1 MKLKTNIPNIFKGA
15 TFDEIKSDLIDWL
28 GNQDEFKDYD
38 FTGSRLNVLTDL
50 LAYCTLYI
58 QQFSNSALFESFI
71 RTAVLRSS
79 VVQHAQDMGYMPDSR
94 TASSTTLLLKAT
106 NPLNPTSIR
115 IPRGTKFVGT
125 VERTDNYPF
134 VTLDDVTIIR
144 GQNNTYESLVN
155 VYQGRIVRTELKFDG
170 ISQILIR
177 DPNIDRSKVRV
188 WVDGSPW
195 VDWTNNSMVDIS
207 GASNVFY
214 MRETVDQ
221 TTEIFFGEGEASTE
235 IAGGALVA
243 NYIGGLKP
251 NIGSTIVIEY
261 LSTRGEPAN
270 GSRDFAYTDTLQN
283 IVITDLIENP
293 TDDADYVGTQGG
305 GDPEDI
311 ERIRELAPVMR
322 ESQRRCVT
330 ATDYESFVSH
340 KFGSVVQAVQCFT
353 DSEKRGYAFIAIKPK
368 QGLRLTTVQ
377 KEDIENYLSQ
387 YNLAPITPAV
397 IDPNYMYIKSKIK
410 VTYNLSE
417 LYNSEEWLRGQII
430 DSIDRYYTDEVEIFN
445 KNFSKSKMLTRVD
458 SSDDSIIG
466 SSAEISL
473 VREADNFFKTPMAGI
488 SFHNAISKGSVNSST
503 INFTKNN
510 VTYEVNYV
518 STSQTGKILIGPF
531 ADGDIPASEY
541 SGNDF
546 TKTTVGG
553 RNKYY
558 EVGTVDYAL
567 SVINF
572 DLGIL
577 PVPAESFAGAYI
589 EIEALPVDDTI
600 FAKDGTLIVF
610 ENDLRQQYTAITL
623 EAISQ

>member
-1 MKLKTNIPNIFKGA
+1 MKLKTNIPDIFKGA

-293 TDDADYVGTQGG
+293 TNDADYVGTQGG

-488 SFHNAISKGSVNSST
+488 SFQNAISKGSVNSST

-518 STSQTGKILIGPF
+518 STSQTDKILIGPF

-546 TKTTVGG
+546 TKTTVDG

>member
-1 MKLKTNIPNIFKGA
+1 MKLKTNIPDIFKGA

-293 TDDADYVGTQGG
+293 TNDADYVGTQGG

-488 SFHNAISKGSVNSST
+488 SFQNAISKGSVNSST

-531 ADGDIPASEY
+531 ANGDIPASEY

-610 ENDLRQQYTAITL
+610 ENDLRQQYTTITL

>member
-1 MKLKTNIPNIFKGA
+1 MKLKTNIPDIFKGA

-207 GASNVFY
+207 GVSNVFY
-214 MRETVDQ
+214 MRETIDQ

-340 KFGSVVQAVQCFT
+340 KFGSIVQAVQCFT

-488 SFHNAISKGSVNSST
+488 SFQNAISKGSVNSST

-518 STSQTGKILIGPF
+518 STSQTDKILIGPF
-531 ADGDIPASEY
+531 ANGDIPKSEY

-567 SVINF
+567 NVINF

-610 ENDLRQQYTAITL
+610 ENNLRQQYTAITL

>member
-1 MKLKTNIPNIFKGA
+1 MKLKTNIPDIFKGA

-293 TDDADYVGTQGG
+293 TNDADYVGTQGG

-488 SFHNAISKGSVNSST
+488 SFQNAISKGSVNSST

-518 STSQTGKILIGPF
+518 STSQTDKILIGPF
-531 ADGDIPASEY
+531 ADGDIPTSEY

-546 TKTTVGG
+546 TKTTADG

>member
-1 MKLKTNIPNIFKGA
+1 MKLKTNIPDIFKGA

-340 KFGSVVQAVQCFT
+340 KFGSIVQAVQCFT

-488 SFHNAISKGSVNSST
+488 SFQNAISKGSINSST

-518 STSQTGKILIGPF
+518 STSQTDKILIGPF
-531 ADGDIPASEY
+531 ANGDIPTSEY

-546 TKTTVGG
+546 TKTTVDG

>member
-1 MKLKTNIPNIFKGA
+1 MKLKTNIPDIFKGA

-134 VTLDDVTIIR
+134 VTLDDITIIR

-293 TDDADYVGTQGG
+293 TNDADYVGTQGG

-488 SFHNAISKGSVNSST
+488 SFQNAISKGSVNSST

-518 STSQTGKILIGPF
+518 STSQTDKILIGPF
-531 ADGDIPASEY
+531 ANGDIPTSEY

-567 SVINF
+567 NVINF

>member
-1 MKLKTNIPNIFKGA
+1 MKLKTNIPDIFKGA

-214 MRETVDQ
+214 MRETIDQ
-221 TTEIFFGEGEASTE
+221 TTEIFFGEGEASTK

-340 KFGSVVQAVQCFT
+340 KFGSIVQAVQCFT

-488 SFHNAISKGSVNSST
+488 SFQNAISKGSVNSST

-518 STSQTGKILIGPF
+518 STSQTDKILIGPF
-531 ADGDIPASEY
+531 ANGDIPTSEY

-546 TKTTVGG
+546 TKTTAGG

-567 SVINF
+567 NVINF

>member
-1 MKLKTNIPNIFKGA
+1 MKLKTNIPDIFKGA

-214 MRETVDQ
+214 MRETIDQ

-293 TDDADYVGTQGG
+293 TNDADYVGTQGG

-340 KFGSVVQAVQCFT
+340 KFGSIVQAVQCFT

-488 SFHNAISKGSVNSST
+488 SFQNAISKGSVNSST

-518 STSQTGKILIGPF
+518 STSQTDKILIGPF
-531 ADGDIPASEY
+531 ANGDIPASEY

-546 TKTTVGG
+546 TKTTAGG

>member
-1 MKLKTNIPNIFKGA
+1 MKLKTNIPDIFKGA

-188 WVDGSPW
+188 RVDGSPW

-214 MRETVDQ
+214 MRETIDQ

-293 TDDADYVGTQGG
+293 TNDADYVGTQGG

-340 KFGSVVQAVQCFT
+340 KFGSIVQAVQCFT

-488 SFHNAISKGSVNSST
+488 SFQNAISKGSVNSST

-518 STSQTGKILIGPF
+518 STSQTDKILIGPF
-531 ADGDIPASEY
+531 ANGDIPASEY

>member
-1 MKLKTNIPNIFKGA
+1 MKLKTNIPDIFKGA
-15 TFDEIKSDLIDWL
+15 TFDEIKGDLIDWL

-134 VTLDDVTIIR
+134 VTLDDTTIIR
-144 GQNNTYESLVN
+144 GQNNTYESLIN

-235 IAGGALVA
+235 ITGGALVA

-293 TDDADYVGTQGG
+293 TNDADYVGTQGG

-340 KFGSVVQAVQCFT
+340 KFGSIVQAVQCFT
-353 DSEKRGYAFIAIKPK
+353 DDEKRGYAFVAIKPK

-430 DSIDRYYTDEVEIFN
+430 DSIDRYYIDEVEIFN
-445 KNFSKSKMLTRVD
+445 KNFSKSRMLTRVD
-458 SSDDSIIG
+458 ASDDSIIG

-488 SFHNAISKGSVNSST
+488 SFQNAISKGSVNSST

-518 STSQTGKILIGPF
+518 STSQTDKILIGPF
-531 ADGDIPASEY
+531 AAGDIPKPEY
-541 SGNDF
+541 TGTDF
-546 TKTTVGG
+546 TKTTIGG

-567 SVINF
+567 NVINF

-577 PVPAESFAGAYI
+577 PVPAESFTGAYI
-589 EIEALPVDDTI
+589 EIEALPVGDTI

-610 ENDLRQQYTAITL
+610 ENDLRQQYTVINL

>member
-1 MKLKTNIPNIFKGA
+1 MKLKTNIPDIFKGA
-15 TFDEIKSDLIDWL
+15 TFDEIKDDLINWL

-144 GQNNTYESLVN
+144 GQNNTYESLVT

-170 ISQILIR
+170 VSQILIR
-177 DPNIDRSKVRV
+177 DANIDRSQVRV
-188 WVDGSPW
+188 WVDGAPW
-195 VDWTNNSMVDIS
+195 VDWTNNSMVDVS
-207 GASNVFY
+207 GASNIFY

-221 TTEIFFGEGEASTE
+221 TTEIFFGEGETSTE

-243 NYIGGLKP
+243 NYVGGLKP
-251 NIGSTIVIEY
+251 NIGATIVIEY

-270 GSRDFAYTDTLQN
+270 GARDFAYTDTLQN
-283 IVITDLIENP
+283 IVITDLVENP

-322 ESQRRCVT
+322 EAQRRCVT

-340 KFGSVVQAVQCFT
+340 RFGSIVQAVQCFT
-353 DSEKRGYAFIAIKPK
+353 DSDKRGYAFIAIKPK

-377 KEDIENYLSQ
+377 KEDIENYLAQ
-387 YNLAPITPAV
+387 YNMAPITPAV

-430 DSIDRYYTDEVEIFN
+430 DSIGRYYIDEVEVFN

-458 SSDDSIIG
+458 GSDDSIIG
-466 SSAEISL
+466 SSADISL
-473 VREADNFFKTPMAGI
+473 VREIDNFFKTPMSGI
-488 SFHNAISKGSVNSST
+488 SFQNAVVKGTINSST
-503 INFTKNN
+503 FNFTKNN
-510 VTYEVNYV
+510 TTYEIHYV
-518 STSQTGKILIGPF
+518 STSETDKMLIGPF
-531 ADGDIPASEY
+531 ADGDIPATEY
-541 SGNDF
+541 TGTDF
-546 TKTTVGG
+546 DKQIIEG
-553 RNKYY
+553 RSKYY
-558 EVGTVDYAL
+558 DVGAVDYAL
-567 SVINF
+567 NIVNF

-577 PVPAESFAGAYI
+577 PVPAESFTGAYI
-589 EIEALPVDDTI
+589 ELEALPVDDTI
-600 FAKDGTLIVF
+600 FARDGTLIVF
-610 ENDLRQQYTAITL
+610 ENDLRQQYTVITL
-623 EAISQ
+623 EAIAQ

>member
-1 MKLKTNIPNIFKGA
+1 MKLKTNIPDIFKGA

-214 MRETVDQ
+214 MRETIDQ

-340 KFGSVVQAVQCFT
+340 KFGSIVQAVQCFT

-488 SFHNAISKGSVNSST
+488 SFQNAISKGSVNSST

-518 STSQTGKILIGPF
+518 STSQTDKILIGPF
-531 ADGDIPASEY
+531 ANGDIPTSEY

-558 EVGTVDYAL
+558 EVGTVDYSL

>member
-1 MKLKTNIPNIFKGA
+1 MKLKTNIPDIFKGA

-293 TDDADYVGTQGG
+293 TNDADYVGTQGG

-340 KFGSVVQAVQCFT
+340 KFGSIVQAVQCFT

-488 SFHNAISKGSVNSST
+488 SFQNAISKGSINSST

-518 STSQTGKILIGPF
+518 STSQTDKILIGPF
-531 ADGDIPASEY
+531 ANGDIPTSEY

-546 TKTTVGG
+546 TKTTVDG

>member
-1 MKLKTNIPNIFKGA
+1 MKLKTNIPDIFKGA

-214 MRETVDQ
+214 MRETIDQ

-340 KFGSVVQAVQCFT
+340 KFGSIVQAVQCFT

-488 SFHNAISKGSVNSST
+488 SFQNAISKGSVNSST

-518 STSQTGKILIGPF
+518 STSQTDKILIGPF
-531 ADGDIPASEY
+531 ANGDIPTSEY

-546 TKTTVGG
+546 TKTTAGG

-567 SVINF
+567 NVINF

>member
-1 MKLKTNIPNIFKGA
+1 MKLKTNIPDIFKGA

-207 GASNVFY
+207 GVSNVFY
-214 MRETVDQ
+214 MRETIDQ

-340 KFGSVVQAVQCFT
+340 KFGSIVQAVQCFT

-488 SFHNAISKGSVNSST
+488 SFQNAISKGSVNSST

-518 STSQTGKILIGPF
+518 STSQTDKILIGPF
-531 ADGDIPASEY
+531 ANGDIPKSEY

-558 EVGTVDYAL
+558 EVGTVDYSL

>member
-1 MKLKTNIPNIFKGA
+1 MKLKTNIPDIFKGA

-340 KFGSVVQAVQCFT
+340 KFGSIVQAVQCFT

-488 SFHNAISKGSVNSST
+488 SFQNAISKGSINSST

-518 STSQTGKILIGPF
+518 STSQTDKILIGPF
-531 ADGDIPASEY
+531 ADGDIPTSEY

-546 TKTTVGG
+546 TKTTVDG

>member
-1 MKLKTNIPNIFKGA
+1 MKLKTNIPDIFKGA

-293 TDDADYVGTQGG
+293 TNDADYVGTQGG

-340 KFGSVVQAVQCFT
+340 KFGSIVQAVQCFT

-488 SFHNAISKGSVNSST
+488 SFQNALVKGSINSSAL
-503 INFTKNN
+503 NFTKNN
-510 VTYEVNYV
+510 VTYEVGYV
-518 STSQTGKILIGPF
+518 STSKTNKMLIGPF
-531 ADGDIPASEY
+531 AAGDIPASEY

>member
-1 MKLKTNIPNIFKGA
+1 MKLKTNIPDIFKGA

-488 SFHNAISKGSVNSST
+488 SFQNAISKGSVNSST

-518 STSQTGKILIGPF
+518 STSQTDKILIGPF
-531 ADGDIPASEY
+531 ADGDIPTSEY

>member
-1 MKLKTNIPNIFKGA
+1 MKLKTNIPDIFKGA